1 MVGRFDGLEG
11 GPDDGR
17 WQTMISRDARGT
29 HGDDR
34 GTNLVRQAERS
45 RLERQKRESKR
56 GTSTRVG
63 SLAAIYNLRKKQ
75 KAVAVSK
82 ALQGPLASASTN
94 IDPSL
99 ISSHFFETVCQFY
112 QHVFNTVCGDH
123 DST

>member
-63 SLAAIYNLRKKQ
+63 PLAWLS
-75 KAVAVSK
+75 V
-82 ALQGPLASASTN
+82 GPLAWLSIFLRHT
-94 IDPSL
+94 L
-99 ISSHFFETVCQFY
+99 RLCFRK
-112 QHVFNTVCGDH
+112 
-123 DST
+123 